1 MSWNLSIGAWSAY
14 GRSHPRRNW
23 SYFFQLPKVSLPGR
37 NLMNS
42 FFICVWM
49 LISLMLCM
57 PFPGNHRRCR
67 FVMAMEDTIFCSNL
81 PENLDQTISFIE
93 LVAGWLAG
101 QQTPGIQLSPQAL
114 TTTVNP
120 RTGLIGDYWLLHS
133 AFTWDL
139 GTWT

>member
-1 MSWNLSIGAWSAY
+1 
-14 GRSHPRRNW
+14 
-23 SYFFQLPKVSLPGR
+23 
-37 NLMNS
+37 
-42 FFICVWM
+42 
-49 LISLMLCM
+49 
-57 PFPGNHRRCR
+57 
-67 FVMAMEDTIFCSNL
+67 MAMEDTIFCSNL

-101 QQTPGIQLSPQAL
+101 QQTPGIQLSLQAL

-139 GTWT
+139 GT